1 MTARGGTASVSDS
14 RSAEVERIVESSA
27 LHGSESLCRLLRYLA
42 NRSLHDPGTTIREH
56 EIAVEVFGRSA
67 FDPRIDST
75 VRVNVTRLR
84 AKLFDYYNG
93 SGAEDPIL
101 VELPKGSYNIVFQ
114 SRPVEP
120 PPAPVAHSPLATSG
134 GGPDGPGR
142 SPGGRGVN
150 AWLAAALTG
159 MSVVTILLAATLLL
173 DQRGRGGAGAG
184 LPPTDS
190 TSLRKFWGMLLN
202 RPSEPWVVFS
212 NAAFVGRPATGMRYM
227 VPAQDSG
234 REVLDFYT
242 GIGEVLGVHA
252 LDRTFTFL
260 GRSMR
265 VKRGGLLSL
274 DDVENNDVVYV
285 GSPLENLTL
294 RDVPGLRDFEFRL
307 AEDGPRRGEGV
318 LVNLAPMPGEPK
330 LFQPSPLPLTEDF
343 AVVALVPGLNPSRWA
358 LILAGTSTIGT
369 EGAVEFVCRDDTLAD
384 LLGRI
389 GGPKPGVRPFFEAV
403 LDVQI
408 KGGVP
413 VHSKLVAVHQ
423 RRPPA

>member
-1 MTARGGTASVSDS
+1 M
-14 RSAEVERIVESSA
+14 ERIVESSA
-27 LHGSESLCRLLRYLA
+27 LHGSESLCRLLRYLS

-56 EIAVEVFGRSA
+56 EIAVEVFGRST

-84 AKLFDYYNG
+84 AKLIDYYNG
-93 SGAEDPIL
+93 AGAEDPIL

-114 SRPVEP
+114 TRPVEP
-120 PPAPVAHSPLATSG
+120 APPAMVAAKPAISG
-134 GGPDGPGR
+134 GGPEDPR
-142 SPGGRGVN
+142 GRGVN
-150 AWLAAALTG
+150 TWLAAALAG
-159 MSVVTILLAATLLL
+159 MSIVTILLAATVLL
-173 DQRGRGGAGAG
+173 DRRAGSGQGTGA
-184 LPPTDS
+184 PSPDS
-190 TSLRKFWGMLLN
+190 SALRKFWGMLLN

-212 NAAFVGRPATGMRYM
+212 NAAFVGRPATGMRYL
-227 VPAQDSG
+227 VPSQDSG
-234 REVLDFYT
+234 REILDFYT

-294 RDVPGLRDFEFRL
+294 RDVPGLQDFEFRL
-307 AEDGPRRGEGV
+307 AGDGPRSGEGV
-318 LVNLAPMPGEPK
+318 LANLAPQAGEPK
-330 LFQPSPLPLTEDF
+330 LFQPSALPLTEDF

-369 EGAVEFVCRDDTLAD
+369 EGAVEFVCRDDTADD
-384 LLGRI
+384 LLRRI
-389 GGPKPGVRPFFEAV
+389 GSVRPGTRPLFEGV

-413 VHSKLVAVHQ
+413 IHSKLVAFHQ

>member
-1 MTARGGTASVSDS
+1 M
-14 RSAEVERIVESSA
+14 
-27 LHGSESLCRLLRYLA
+27 
-42 NRSLHDPGTTIREH
+42 TIREH
-56 EIAVEVFGRSA
+56 DIAVEVFGRSA

-84 AKLFDYYNG
+84 AKLIEYYNG
-93 SGAEDPIL
+93 AGAEDPIL

-114 SRPVEP
+114 SRPVEAA
-120 PPAPVAHSPLATSG
+120 PPAMTRSPLATSG
-134 GGPDGPGR
+134 GPPEGPGV
-142 SPGGRGVN
+142 PGVN
-150 AWLAAALTG
+150 GWLAAALAG
-159 MSVVTILLAATLLL
+159 MSIVTILLAATLLL
-173 DQRGRGGAGAG
+173 DHRGHAGSGAG
-184 LPPTDS
+184 LPATDS
-190 TSLRKFWGMLLN
+190 ISLRKFWGMLLN

-212 NAAFVGRPATGMRYM
+212 NATFVGRPSTGMRYM
-227 VPAQDSG
+227 VPSQDSG

-294 RDVPGLRDFEFRL
+294 RDVPGLQDFEFRL
-307 AEDGPRRGEGV
+307 AGAGPRSGEGV
-318 LVNLAPMPGEPK
+318 LANLAPQPGELK

-369 EGAVEFVCRDDTLAD
+369 EGAVEFVCRDDTLSE
-384 LLGRI
+384 LLRRVGN
-389 GGPKPGVRPFFEAV
+389 PKPGARPLFEAV
-403 LDVQI
+403 LDIQI

-413 VHSKLVAVHQ
+413 VHSKMVAFHQ